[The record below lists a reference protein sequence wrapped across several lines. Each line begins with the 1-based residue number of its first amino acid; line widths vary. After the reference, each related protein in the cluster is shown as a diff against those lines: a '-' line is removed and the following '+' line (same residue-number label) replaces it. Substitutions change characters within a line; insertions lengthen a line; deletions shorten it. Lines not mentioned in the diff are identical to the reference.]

1 MWFES
6 RFLQVHFFFFAL
18 VSSSSLYLS
27 LFTGSVLDSVLPG
40 SHEKGIPSEF
50 FCFVKE
56 QVMEVIDLFLPP
68 FQEILFTCL
77 LITALDPIF
86 QSDVASQP
94 SKSPTLSSLE
104 QVPTFL
110 FSAALKGPCE
120 LIVFSPLHPEASC
133 CRPVCGCSVSWMGF
147 LPPVG
152 FLCSYA
158 TLGKSLPIL
167 EPLVLHL

>member
-6 RFLQVHFFFFAL
+6 RFLQVHFFFFFAL

-110 FSAALKGPCE
+110 FSAALKGPVN
-120 LIVFSPLHPEASC
+120 IWFSPLSTLRLPAAGRYVAAQCPGWGSC
-133 CRPVCGCSVSWMGF
+133 LLWGSSAPMRP
-147 LPPVG
+147 
-152 FLCSYA
+152 
-158 TLGKSLPIL
+158 
-167 EPLVLHL
+167 